1 MTTPDLPT
9 PETEPTAPTPAPSGA
24 YSSAALWTAVWAG
37 KATAALS
44 RISGRGGGTTLPG
57 DVARLID
64 PHVLRKLSR
73 DLKFGSIV
81 ITGTNGKTTTAR
93 LISWLL
99 EGAGHRVVSN
109 RSGAN
114 LIFGVT
120 AATLK
125 NAGGS
130 GHLRADWGVFEIDE
144 ASLPKAI
151 DEIQPRAALVLNL
164 FRDQLDRYGELESIA
179 KKIEGALAD
188 LPAGSQALLN
198 ADDPRVAEIGSNLN
212 HPPLW
217 FGLDDTTV
225 AERELPHAADARTCP
240 RCGASLIFDA
250 VYVGHDGVYRCPN
263 GDFQRP
269 TPGIT
274 AQKIKLDGFDSIA
287 MTVHSAS
294 ANYPS
299 ENTAATQPLKP
310 QASKDQRIALPLGG
324 LYNAYN
330 VLAAYTAGIILGLEP
345 AYIAQRL
352 QNFRAAFGRQE
363 RMEFRGR
370 HLNLVLSKNP
380 AGFNETLRTA
390 VDLAKGNN
398 FLIALNDRKA
408 DGTDVSWIWDVDFER
423 LGGKAR
429 ALVPAGNRAN
439 DLAVRFKYAGVGAS
453 PPETDPGKALDALV
467 KATPE
472 GETAHLLCTY
482 TAMLD
487 LRAEL
492 VRRGWAKPYW
502 ET

>member
-1 MTTPDLPT
+1 MIRR
-9 PETEPTAPTPAPSGA
+9 TA
-24 YSSAALWTAVWAG
+24 AVWAG
-37 KATAALS
+37 KATGALS
-44 RISGRGGGTTLPG
+44 RLSRRGGGTTLPG
-57 DVARLID
+57 DVARAID
-64 PHVLRKLSR
+64 RDILRKLSQ

-93 LISWLL
+93 LVSWLL

-120 AATLK
+120 AATLESA
-125 NAGGS
+125 NNS
-130 GHLRADWGVFEIDE
+130 GRLSADWGVFEIDE

-151 DEIQPRAALVLNL
+151 DEIQPKAALVLNL

-179 KKIEGALAD
+179 KKIEAALAN
-188 LPAGSQALLN
+188 LPAGSTALLN

-217 FGLDDTTV
+217 FGLDDAAV
-225 AERELPHAADARTCP
+225 AEHELPHAADARTCP
-240 RCGASLIFDA
+240 RCGSSLIFDA

-263 GDFQRP
+263 GDFERP
-269 TPGIT
+269 TPDLT
-274 AQKIKLDGFDSIA
+274 ATKIKLNGFDSIA
-287 MTVHSAS
+287 MTVHSQ
-294 ANYPS
+294 
-299 ENTAATQPLKP
+299 TAMQ
-310 QASKDQRIALPLGG
+310 DQRISFPLGG

-330 VLAAYTAGIILGLEP
+330 VLAAYSVGITLGLDP
-345 AYIAQRL
+345 DYIAQRL
-352 QNFRAAFGRQE
+352 QDFRAAFGRQE

-390 VDLAKGNN
+390 VDLAQGNN

-423 LGGKAR
+423 LKGKAR
-429 ALVPAGNRAN
+429 ALIPAGNRAH
-439 DLAVRFKYAGVGAS
+439 DLAVRFKYAGVTAT

-467 KATPE
+467 KATLE
-472 GETAHLLCTY
+472 GETAHLLCSY

>member
-1 MTTPDLPT
+1 MGMIRR
-9 PETEPTAPTPAPSGA
+9 TA
-24 YSSAALWTAVWAG
+24 AVWAG
-37 KATAALS
+37 KATGALS
-44 RISGRGGGTTLPG
+44 RFSRRGGGTTLPG
-57 DVARLID
+57 DVARAID
-64 PHVLRKLSR
+64 RDILRKLAQ

-120 AATLK
+120 AATLESA
-125 NAGGS
+125 NAS
-130 GHLRADWGVFEIDE
+130 GRLSADWGVFEIDE

-151 DEIQPRAALVLNL
+151 DEIQPKAALVLNL

-179 KKIEGALAD
+179 KKIEAALAK
-188 LPAGSQALLN
+188 LPAGSTAILN
-198 ADDPRVAEIGSNLN
+198 ADDPRVAEIGWNLS

-225 AERELPHAADARTCP
+225 AEHELPHAADARTCP
-240 RCGASLIFDA
+240 RCGASLIFEA

-269 TPGIT
+269 MPDIT
-274 AQKIKLDGFDSIA
+274 ARNIKLDGFDNIA
-287 MTVHSAS
+287 L
-294 ANYPS
+294 
-299 ENTAATQPLKP
+299 TAHTTEA
-310 QASKDQRIALPLGG
+310 DQRIALPLGG
-324 LYNAYN
+324 LYNVYN
-330 VLAAYTAGIILGLEP
+330 VLAAYTAGVTLGLDP
-345 AYIAQRL
+345 DYIAHRL

-363 RMEFRGR
+363 RLEFRGR

-390 VDLAKGNN
+390 VDLANGNN

-423 LGGKAR
+423 LKGKAR
-429 ALVPAGNRAN
+429 ALIPAGNRAH
-439 DLAVRFKYAGVGAS
+439 DLAVRFKYAGVNAA

-472 GETAHLLCTY
+472 GETAHLLCSY

>member
-1 MTTPDLPT
+1 MIRR
-9 PETEPTAPTPAPSGA
+9 TA
-24 YSSAALWTAVWAG
+24 AVWAG
-37 KATAALS
+37 KATGALS
-44 RISGRGGGTTLPG
+44 RFSRRGGGTTLPG
-57 DVARLID
+57 DVARVID
-64 PHVLRKLSR
+64 RDILRKLSQ

-120 AATLK
+120 AATLESA
-125 NAGGS
+125 NGS
-130 GHLRADWGVFEIDE
+130 GRLRADWGVFEIDE

-151 DEIQPRAALVLNL
+151 EEIQPKAALVLNL

-179 KKIEGALAD
+179 KKIEAALAN
-188 LPAGSQALLN
+188 LPAGSTSLLN

-217 FGLDDTTV
+217 FGLDDTSV
-225 AERELPHAADARTCP
+225 AEYDLPHAADARTCP

-250 VYVGHDGVYRCPN
+250 VYVGHDGIYRCPN

-269 TPGIT
+269 TPDITATGIT
-274 AQKIKLDGFDSIA
+274 LDGFDNIA
-287 MTVHSAS
+287 MTVHSAN
-294 ANYPS
+294 AK
-299 ENTAATQPLKP
+299 Q
-310 QASKDQRIALPLGG
+310 DQRIALPLGG

-330 VLAAYTAGIILGLEP
+330 VLAAYSAGITLGLDP
-345 AYIAQRL
+345 DYIAHRL

-363 RMEFRGR
+363 RLEFRGR

-390 VDLAKGNN
+390 VDLANGNN

-423 LGGKAR
+423 LKGKAH
-429 ALVPAGNRAN
+429 ALIPAGNRAH
-439 DLAVRFKYAGVGAS
+439 DLAVRFKYAGVNAA
-453 PPETDPGKALDALV
+453 PPETDPGRALDALV
-467 KATPE
+467 KATPD
-472 GETAHLLCTY
+472 GETAHLLCSY

>member
-1 MTTPDLPT
+1 MIRR
-9 PETEPTAPTPAPSGA
+9 TA
-24 YSSAALWTAVWAG
+24 AVWAG
-37 KATAALS
+37 KATGALS
-44 RISGRGGGTTLPG
+44 RFSRRGGGTTLPG
-57 DVARLID
+57 DVARVID
-64 PHVLRKLSR
+64 RDILRKLSQ

-120 AATLK
+120 AATLESA
-125 NAGGS
+125 NGS
-130 GHLRADWGVFEIDE
+130 GRLRADWGVFEIDE

-151 DEIQPRAALVLNL
+151 EEIQPKAALVLNL

-179 KKIEGALAD
+179 KKIEAALAN
-188 LPAGSQALLN
+188 LPAGSTSLLN

-217 FGLDDTTV
+217 FGLDDTSV
-225 AERELPHAADARTCP
+225 AEHDLPHAADARTCP

-269 TPGIT
+269 TPDITATGIT
-274 AQKIKLDGFDSIA
+274 LDGFDNIA
-287 MTVHSAS
+287 MTVHSAN
-294 ANYPS
+294 AK
-299 ENTAATQPLKP
+299 Q
-310 QASKDQRIALPLGG
+310 DQRIALPLGG

-330 VLAAYTAGIILGLEP
+330 VLAAYSAGITLGLDP
-345 AYIAQRL
+345 DYIAHRL

-363 RMEFRGR
+363 RLEFRGR

-390 VDLAKGNN
+390 VDLANGNN

-423 LGGKAR
+423 LKGKAH
-429 ALVPAGNRAN
+429 ALIPAGNRAH
-439 DLAVRFKYAGVGAS
+439 DLAVRFKYAGVNAA
-453 PPETDPGKALDALV
+453 PPETDPGRALDALV
-467 KATPE
+467 KATPD
-472 GETAHLLCTY
+472 GETAHLLCSY